1 MPMISTIRPQA
12 FDQQTLQIF
21 EMAKYSPVHINNG
34 QEEFVV
40 LSASF
45 YDALL
50 KQQSSLSVQKAPFV
64 SLAETFASLDKADEM
79 DFDVDFDVLRHEQRK
94 LTPENFDL
102 SIFDDE

>member
-1 MPMISTIRPQA
+1 M
-12 FDQQTLQIF
+12 
-21 EMAKYSPVHINNG
+21 HINNG

-64 SLAETFASLDKADEM
+64 SLAETFASLDKADEYG
-79 DFDVDFDVLRHEQRK
+79 F
-94 LTPENFDL
+94 
-102 SIFDDE
+102 